1 MDWQPAQHRSQVR
14 NQSHWGPDRPVPS
27 SVFVELDHQLDPAVG
42 TPTVWPMNVST
53 PARRIPS
60 PAEHRHLNSLLL
72 VHDALCR
79 QGVARAAR
87 LLSQA
92 ELAEGIGACIYFDL
106 DELAVAV
113 SEVPLAASTPLTAR
127 VFDDEYQRRYGGT
140 DVIVNA
146 ILSHMARRSYESP
159 HRPA

>member
-1 MDWQPAQHRSQVR
+1 MDWQPPQHRAQAR
-14 NQSHWGPDRPVPS
+14 NQSHWGPERRVAS
-27 SVFVELDHQLDPAVG
+27 SVFVELDAQLDPSVG
-42 TPTVWPMNVST
+42 TPTVWPMNMST

-79 QGVARAAR
+79 QGVELAAQ

-92 ELAEGIGACIYFDL
+92 EIAEGIGACIYFDL

-113 SEVPLAASTPLTAR
+113 SEIPLAAASPMSAD
-127 VFDDEYQRRYGGT
+127 VFDDEYHRRYART

-146 ILSHMARRSYESP
+146 ILRHMARRSYESP
-159 HRPA
+159 HRPV

>member
-1 MDWQPAQHRSQVR
+1 MDWQPPQHRAQAR

-27 SVFVELDHQLDPAVG
+27 SVFVGLDTQLDPAIG

-79 QGVARAAR
+79 QGVERAAR

-113 SEVPLAASTPLTAR
+113 SEIPLAASTPLTAR
-127 VFDDEYQRRYGGT
+127 VFDDEYQRRYATT

-146 ILSHMARRSYESP
+146 ILKHMALRTYESP
-159 HRPA
+159 HPPA

>member
-1 MDWQPAQHRSQVR
+1 MDWQPPQHRAQAR

-27 SVFVELDHQLDPAVG
+27 SVFVELDNQLDPAIG
-42 TPTVWPMNVST
+42 TPTVWPANISV

-79 QGVARAAR
+79 KGVELASR

-113 SEVPLAASTPLTAR
+113 SEVPSAAATPLSAQ
-127 VFDDEYQRRYGGT
+127 VFDDEYQRRYGRT

-146 ILSHMARRSYESP
+146 ILKHMARRSYESP

>member
-1 MDWQPAQHRSQVR
+1 MDWQPPQHRAQAR
-14 NQSHWGPDRPVPS
+14 NQSHWGPERAVPS
-27 SVFVELDHQLDPAVG
+27 SVFVELDNQFDPAIG
-42 TPTVWPMNVST
+42 TPMTWPVNVST

-79 QGVARAAR
+79 QGVELASR

-92 ELAEGIGACIYFDL
+92 ELAEGIGACVYFDL
-106 DELAVAV
+106 DDLAVAV

-127 VFDDEYQRRYGGT
+127 VFDDEYRRRYAGS

-146 ILSHMARRSYESP
+146 ILRHMARRSYESP

>member
-1 MDWQPAQHRSQVR
+1 MDWQPPQHRAQAR

-27 SVFVELDHQLDPAVG
+27 AVFVELDNQLDPAIG
-42 TPTVWPMNVST
+42 TPAAWPENLST
-53 PARRIPS
+53 PARRIAS

-79 QGVARAAR
+79 QGVELTSR
-87 LLSQA
+87 LLSQE

-106 DELAVAV
+106 DQLAVAV
-113 SEVPLAASTPLTAR
+113 SEIPLAAATPLSAR
-127 VFDDEYQRRYGGT
+127 VFDDEYRRRYATT

-146 ILSHMARRSYESP
+146 ILTHMARRSYEYP